1 MRRMTSIKLPVSSD
15 VTRDSEG
22 FRIENVTWQ
31 DAIPATVRDATR
43 REQAMANQ
51 AGYTISQIYETR
63 FYEDQDILM
72 DEADGQ
78 IYDIRQVTISGAGFA
93 LDCTRRQSG
102 RGF

>member
-1 MRRMTSIKLPVSSD
+1 MRRMTSIRLPVSALVEQD
-15 VTRDSEG
+15 REG
-22 FRIENVTWQ
+22 FRSENITWQ
-31 DAIPATVRDATR
+31 DAIPATVREATR

-63 FYEDQDILM
+63 FYEDQDVLM

-93 LDCTRRQSG
+93 LDCTRRAPG
-102 RGF
+102 RGY

>member
-1 MRRMTSIKLPVSSD
+1 MRRMTSIKLPVSAA
-15 VTRDSEG
+15 VERDSEG
-22 FRIENVTWQ
+22 FRSESIAWQ
-31 DAIPATVRDATR
+31 DAIPATVREASR
-43 REQAMANQ
+43 REQALANQ

-93 LDCTRRQSG
+93 LDCTRRAPG
-102 RGF
+102 RGY

>member
-1 MRRMTSIKLPVSSD
+1 MKRMTSIKLPVSSD

-22 FRIENVTWQ
+22 FRTENVTWQ

-78 IYDIRQVTISGAGFA
+78 IYVTIGGAGFA

-102 RGF
+102 RGY